1 MKTASNQLLVIF
13 GASGDLTG
21 RKLLPSLYEL
31 HVRRLL
37 PERFCILGAA
47 RTEYSDDEYRAFEK
61 VHIRESLKKKEVDE
75 AELDSFLRRVFY
87 LAFDSTNS
95 AEYHKLKDR
104 IHQLQQEQ
112 QLPDKIIYYLA
123 TPPVMYELIPTCLK
137 ENGMNVAGSE
147 DGWRRVIVEK
157 PFGTSLESAERLN
170 KHLIHIFD
178 EKEIYRIDHYL
189 GKETVQNILVLRF
202 SNGIFEPL
210 WNRNYIDSIE
220 ISASETLG
228 VENRGK
234 YYDGAGALRD
244 MIQNH
249 LMQLMAFTAME
260 SPSVF
265 DPEPIRDEIVKVFR
279 ALRPV

>member
-1 MKTASNQLLVIF
+1 
-13 GASGDLTG
+13 
-21 RKLLPSLYEL
+21 
-31 HVRRLL
+31 
-37 PERFCILGAA
+37 
-47 RTEYSDDEYRAFEK
+47 
-61 VHIRESLKKKEVDE
+61 
-75 AELDSFLRRVFY
+75 
-87 LAFDSTNS
+87 
-95 AEYHKLKDR
+95 
-104 IHQLQQEQ
+104 
-112 QLPDKIIYYLA
+112 
-123 TPPVMYELIPTCLK
+123 
-137 ENGMNVAGSE
+137 MNVAGSE

-260 SPSVF
+260 SPSEYE
-265 DPEPIRDEIVKVFR
+265 PETNRDVIVKVIR
-279 ALRPV
+279 ALCFF

>member
-31 HVRRLL
+31 HVRGLL

-47 RTEYSDDEYRAFEK
+47 RTEYTDDEYRAFEK
-61 VHIRESLKKKEVDE
+61 VHIRESLKNKEVDD

-95 AEYHKLKDR
+95 AGYHKLKDR
-104 IHQLQQEQ
+104 IHQLRQEQ

-249 LMQLMAFTAME
+249 LMQLMAFTAM
-260 SPSVF
+260 
-265 DPEPIRDEIVKVFR
+265 
-279 ALRPV
+279 

>member
-13 GASGDLTG
+13 GASGDLTVG
-21 RKLLPSLYEL
+21 SSAPSLYEL
-31 HVRRLL
+31 HVQGLVRNVSASWGRPVRNIRMMSTALSK
-37 PERFCILGAA
+37 RCISG
-47 RTEYSDDEYRAFEK
+47 R
-61 VHIRESLKKKEVDE
+61 SLKNKEVDDV
-75 AELDSFLRRVFY
+75 ELDSFSAVFFY

-95 AEYHKLKDR
+95 AGYHKLKDR
-104 IHQLQQEQ
+104 IHQLRQEQ

-265 DPEPIRDEIVKVFR
+265 DPEPIRDDRE
-279 ALRPV
+279 

>member
-1 MKTASNQLLVIF
+1 MTSTA
-13 GASGDLTG
+13 
-21 RKLLPSLYEL
+21 
-31 HVRRLL
+31 
-37 PERFCILGAA
+37 
-47 RTEYSDDEYRAFEK
+47 AFEK
-61 VHIRESLKKKEVDE
+61 VHIRESLKNKEVDDV
-75 AELDSFLRRVFY
+75 ELDSFLRRVFY

-95 AEYHKLKDR
+95 AGYHKLKDR
-104 IHQLQQEQ
+104 IHQLRQEQ

-228 VENRGK
+228 VENR
-234 YYDGAGALRD
+234 R
-244 MIQNH
+244 
-249 LMQLMAFTAME
+249 
-260 SPSVF
+260 
-265 DPEPIRDEIVKVFR
+265 EI
-279 ALRPV
+279 L